1 MTLRHGKQEIDEA
14 ARRFEELAARLNP
27 AAADVLR
34 IDDLGE
40 VVVVSEEVRT
50 DEE

>member
-1 MTLRHGKQEIDEA
+1 MTLRHSKQEIGEA
-14 ARRFEELAARLNP
+14 ARRFEELAARLDP

-40 VVVVSEEVRT
+40 VVVSEEVRP